1 MDRGAVQREELIA
14 EIRRFM
20 RRVGVG
26 DAIFFG
32 SRARGD
38 ERPHSDLNLVLLSE
52 RFEGRQLGKLLPE
65 LQREWKLDVQLEL
78 LPCSPQQFEEMQEWN
93 SLARE
98 AAERG
103 VRIHVDLA
111 SEEPP
116 T

>member
-1 MDRGAVQREELIA
+1 MDRDTVQREELIE
-14 EIRRFM
+14 EIRRFL
-20 RRVGVG
+20 RRVGVE

-52 RFEGRQLGKLLPE
+52 SFEGRPLGKLLPE
-65 LQREWKLDVQLEL
+65 LQREWKLDLQLEL
-78 LPCSPQQFEEMQEWN
+78 LPCTPQHFEEMQEWN

-103 VRIHVDLA
+103 IRIHVDLEC
-111 SEEPP
+111 EEPQ